1 MSSARET
8 LYQARTYLRLD
19 LDEVERQLG
28 LAAASLA
35 SIEEGRAPLETA
47 TLDGLA
53 TFYGLLPADVA
64 QGRPVAGLLGP
75 LQSLLEAGDLSPPV
89 RSQLARV
96 AAGRRQVKRLEH
108 QLGKPDRYLILRTS
122 FPHVSKGEWDDG
134 AWQSIMDIMRR
145 VREREELELDD
156 PMPSMRRLTRGLG
169 VELVAADLSDPRIAG
184 FSFVDASHGPAIV
197 VNLRGANVSPCVR
210 RWTVARE
217 LCHVVQ
223 DETTPQSGVR
233 LYDTRFDG
241 CNDTAPGA
249 DAPQRFADNLLVP
262 DQGVRRLRERMQ
274 AQRLPLSRQVQHVME
289 LFGVPFETARRRL
302 RQACGVRAED
312 VEALKPVAIAAQCL
326 NDWHAAE
333 VVWEDVHFPCR
344 SVPEERR
351 GYYAR
356 LVVEAWRSDRIDRRQ
371 ALDLLQ
377 AAPDEPLEDLLAL
390 STE

>member
-1 MSSARET
+1 MSSAREA

-35 SIEEGRAPLETA
+35 SIEEGRAPLDTA
-47 TLDGLA
+47 MLDGLA

-64 QGRPVAGLLGP
+64 QGRPVAAILAP
-75 LQSLLEAGDLSPPV
+75 LQSLLEAGDLSAPV
-89 RSQLARV
+89 RSQVARV
-96 AAGRRQVKRLEH
+96 AAARRELKRLEH
-108 QLGKPDRYLILRTS
+108 ELGKPDRYLILRTF
-122 FPHVSKGEWDDG
+122 FPHVSKSEWDDG
-134 AWQSIMDIMRR
+134 AWKSIMNIIRR
-145 VREREELELDD
+145 VREREELEPYD
-156 PMPSMRRLTRGLG
+156 PMPSMRRLTLGLG
-169 VELVAADLSDPRIAG
+169 IELVEGDLSDPRIAG

-197 VNLRGANVSPCVR
+197 VNLRGANVSPYVR

-223 DETTPQSGVR
+223 DEKMPQSGVQ

-241 CNDTAPGA
+241 CNDTAPGV

-312 VEALKPVAIAAQCL
+312 IEALKPVSIAAQYL
-326 NDWHAAE
+326 NDWNAAE
-333 VVWEDVHFPCR
+333 VVWEDVHFSCR

-351 GYYAR
+351 GDYAR
-356 LVVEAWRSDRIDRRQ
+356 LVVEAWRKEHIDRRQ

-377 AAPDEPLEDLLAL
+377 AAPDEALEDLLAF